1 MNPNIKN
8 FEKRLKIKIK
18 NKSLLIQALTHK
30 STNQEINN
38 ERLEFLGDR
47 VIGLVLSNKLFDIY
61 PKETEG
67 VLDKR
72 FAKLVNRKTC
82 ASLAW
87 SIGIKD
93 FIIMGDTKKKIIR
106 KDEKILSDACEAI
119 IGAIFVDRGYNYVKE
134 LVLRLWKQ
142 DINKSHITI
151 LDPKLAILDETDS
164 GLDIDALRI
173 VADGVNA
180 LRSKERSFL
189 IITHY
194 QRLLDYIKPDFVHVL
209 VDGKIAKTGCGEL
222 ALELEKVGYKEMGA
236 SK

>member
-119 IGAIFVDRGYNYVKE
+119 IGSIFVDRGYNYVKE
-134 LVLRLWKQ
+134 FVLRLWKQ

-151 LDPKLAILDETDS
+151 LDPKTKLQEHSLKMYKKLPVYRLLSSKGPKHIRSLKFQSSLMDQSNLLDLEIL
-164 GLDIDALRI
+164 R
-173 VADGVNA
+173 NKH
-180 LRSKERSFL
+180 SKMVL
-189 IITHY
+189 IIY
-194 QRLLDYIKPDFVHVL
+194 
-209 VDGKIAKTGCGEL
+209 
-222 ALELEKVGYKEMGA
+222 
-236 SK
+236 

>member
-30 STNQEINN
+30 SANHEINN

-119 IGAIFVDRGYNYVKE
+119 IGAIYIDKGYNFVKE
-134 LVLRLWKQ
+134 FVLNLWKKEIKNS
-142 DINKSHITI
+142 DVTI
-151 LDPKLAILDETDS
+151 LDSKTQLQEYSLKRFKKLPIYRFLSS
-164 GLDIDALRI
+164 GGPRHKPIFRI
-173 VADGVNA
+173 SVSIQG
-180 LRSKERSFL
+180 SKEYIGTGKSKQQAEQNSAKNL
-189 IITHY
+189 LKGINII
-194 QRLLDYIKPDFVHVL
+194 
-209 VDGKIAKTGCGEL
+209 
-222 ALELEKVGYKEMGA
+222 
-236 SK
+236 